1 MRAPSQLYYQARAT
15 YQPRMSVGRAPLGW
29 ASTLLFTSLFTLPF
43 TLLAP
48 NVTCAEEGARAKI
61 ERALDPFL
69 TNAEYRD
76 ADERVEYA
84 DGRAEVWVLE
94 SLEQGELAKKVCQ
107 GARWLIGG
115 RLKRS
120 TGARGAFLAIPQLRE
135 LSLIFFKVKTKV
147 NPNLEGRY
155 VQIRSAMTAARFTL
169 SRERALMLHSE
180 RVLTLL
186 QGPQCEE
193 QARQLIDDLW
203 ISPEV
208 VKSREL
214 LQAIQPKSKSLAP
227 VTTQAP

>member
-1 MRAPSQLYYQARAT
+1 MRAPSQLFYQARAP
-15 YQPRMSVGRAPLGW
+15 YQPRMSVG
-29 ASTLLFTSLFTLPF
+29 LFTLSWGASLIF
-43 TLLAP
+43 SSLLSALYT
-48 NVTCAEEGARAKI
+48 NITYAEEGARAQI

-69 TNAEYRD
+69 TNAKYRD
-76 ADERVEYA
+76 ADERVEYV

-94 SLEQGELAKKVCQ
+94 SLEQGELATKVCD

-135 LSLIFFKVKTKV
+135 LSIIFFKVKTKV

-155 VQIRSAMTAARFTL
+155 VQVRSALTAARFTL

-180 RVLTLL
+180 RVLGLL

-208 VKSREL
+208 MKSRER
-214 LQAIQPKSKSLAP
+214 LQALQPKAQGSAP
-227 VTTQAP
+227 VKTPKP